1 MGITLTLPN
10 FTPKGAGGAIAP
22 PLDEREGRTAGETPS
37 LKVRS
42 TKHCRGKGSAGGGQ
56 MSGPA
61 RPEEGSSPCPARL
74 SDGSRT
80 GVDGRTRRS
89 YPPYPLGGGDG
100 REGGYAYQL
109 WSRTLGLGSSSARRL
124 NRTTDRATAKDRH
137 GGFPADGV
145 SPKKFY
151 LGNVPG
157 AGARSSTGSMTNA
170 GPTCDRG
177 KLGS

>member
-1 MGITLTLPN
+1 MPN
-10 FTPKGAGGAIAP
+10 FTPKGAGGAIAS

-109 WSRTLGLGSSSARRL
+109 WSRALGLGSSPARRL

-145 SPKKFY
+145 SPKKIY

-157 AGARSSTGSMTNA
+157 AGA
-170 GPTCDRG
+170 DRPPDR
-177 KLGS
+177 